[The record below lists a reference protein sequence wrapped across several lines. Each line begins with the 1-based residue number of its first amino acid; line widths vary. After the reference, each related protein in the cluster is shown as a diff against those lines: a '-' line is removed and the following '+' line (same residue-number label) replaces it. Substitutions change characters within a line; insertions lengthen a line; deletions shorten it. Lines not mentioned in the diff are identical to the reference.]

1 MIIIRN
7 IKKLVEYEKIIRSLN
22 INNFQQTYENIYSIY
37 LSNKSAITF
46 IENEMLTVF
55 VKRDENIYECPLNI
69 EPIIG
74 SKNTSKE
81 YLNFIN
87 TIKKYLKKTIYFPLV
102 YEDSNFYKILKNDV
116 YTYDRL
122 YTSICNYTKI
132 DNIIDRVLNSD
143 RVHYSNKNVKKFEN
157 KLYIKYYTKINP
169 RNIITEIESDSWK
182 HLAKQDMIAKEEQ
195 LVYYSSIVELGIAN
209 IAVSYMKDT
218 NDIVSYRIEALYN
231 NKIHVLKNSYKEK
244 YKKYS
249 PGSYMLISDLY
260 NHYKNT
266 EYMDLY
272 GGPGLVKD
280 MIETYRVNRYDMVIG
295 DMKVIRDLENN
306 RKKWDLKNYNNFL
319 DGKSIKEVF
328 NKKKNILAVA
338 SCFGLG
344 PVGKLSAIVEASKN
358 DFNWFASGEEFD
370 VNVFND
376 KKIFID
382 KCFTMDKDE
391 IKKFID
397 KYNIKYALVVLKN
410 KMARLLL
417 ELNVKVI
424 YVDSLP
430 FLWSVADAKT
440 GKIPYDVDC
449 YCAQKT
455 IELSNESNK
464 LFSNVKNLVW
474 INPIININRNN
485 LNNNLENEEFILINI
500 GGLHSPTTSGL
511 DYVDIVLKSIVNI
524 YSNIKII
531 ITTSSEASIDL
542 NEYFKEYKNVIIKNL
557 NQNDFFEHIKKAK
570 IFFTS
575 PGLTT
580 ILESRSIVNKVIFL
594 PPQNISQF
602 YNVEYGKKIF
612 EYYKEITWNNSDLS
626 LIGLQKYL
634 NKDEHGV
641 IEIINDNIQKMN
653 NLSDIKKFI
662 KYINSVLNEDYVLNK
677 KSIDVKF
684 DGAMQVIDN
693 IKKVMEE

>member
-1 MIIIRN
+1 MIVISDIE
-7 IKKLVEYEKIIRSLN
+7 KLGEVEKIIRSLN
-22 INNFQQTYENIYSIY
+22 ISNFQQTYENIYAIY
-37 LSNKSAITF
+37 LSNKSAMTF
-46 IENEMLTVF
+46 IENNMLTVL
-55 VKRDENIYECPLNI
+55 VKKDDNVYECPLNI
-69 EPIIG
+69 EPIVSNG
-74 SKNTSKE
+74 AT
-81 YLNFIN
+81 
-87 TIKKYLKKTIYFPLV
+87 TKKYLKFLNNIKNYLNKTLYFSLV
-102 YEDSNFYKILKNDV
+102 YEDSNFYKFLKNDL

-132 DNIIDRVLNSD
+132 DNIIDKVLSSN

-169 RNIITEIESDSWK
+169 SKIITEIESESWK
-182 HLAKQDMIAKEEQ
+182 HLAKQDMLAKKEQ
-195 LVYYSSIVELGIAN
+195 LIYYSSLVESGVAN

-218 NDIVSYRIEALYN
+218 NDIVSYRIEAKYN
-231 NKIHVLKNSYKEK
+231 NKIHVLKNSYKEQ

-272 GGPGLVKD
+272 GGPGLAKD
-280 MIETYRVNRYDMVIG
+280 MIETGRVNRYDMILG
-295 DMKVIRDLENN
+295 DMKVIKNLENN
-306 RKKWDLKNYNNFL
+306 RKKWDLKNYTNFL
-319 DGKSIKEVF
+319 NDKSIKEVF
-328 NKKKNILAVA
+328 NKKKNILAVT

-358 DFNWFASGEEFD
+358 DFNWFAAGEEFD
-370 VNVFND
+370 INVFND
-376 KKIFID
+376 KQIFID
-382 KCFTMDKDE
+382 NCFTMDKDTL
-391 IKKFID
+391 KKFID

-430 FLWSVADAKT
+430 FMWSLEDAKT

-455 IELSNESNK
+455 IGLSDESNK
-464 LFSNVKNLVW
+464 LFSKVKNLVW
-474 INPIININRNN
+474 VNPIININRSN
-485 LNNNLENEEFILINI
+485 LSTHLESEEFILINI
-500 GGLHSPTTSGL
+500 GGLHSPTTKGL
-511 DYVDIVLKSIVNI
+511 DYVDVVVKSIVDI
-524 YSNIKII
+524 YSNTKII
-531 ITTSSEASIDL
+531 ITTSSKAAIDL
-542 NEYFKEYKNVIIKNL
+542 KEYFKDYQNVVVKNL
-557 NQNDFFEHIKKAK
+557 PQNTFFEYIQNAK
-570 IFFTS
+570 MFITS

-602 YNVEYGKKIF
+602 YNIDYGKKIF
-612 EYYKEITWNNSDLS
+612 DFYKEITWNNSSLS
-626 LIGLQKYL
+626 LVGLKKYL
-634 NKDEHGV
+634 DKDEHAV
-641 IEIINDNIQKMN
+641 IEIINDNIKKMN
-653 NLSDIKKFI
+653 NYSDKEKF
-662 KYINSVLNEDYVLNK
+662 KRYLKSVLNKDYVSNT
-677 KSIDVKF
+677 KSIDINY
-684 DGAMQVIDN
+684 DGTLQVIDN

>member
-7 IKKLVEYEKIIRSLN
+7 IKELAEYEKIIKSLY
-22 INNFQQTYENIYSIY
+22 ISNFQQTYENIYSIY

-46 IENEMLTVF
+46 IENEMLTVL

-87 TIKKYLKKTIYFPLV
+87 TIKKYLKKTIYFSLV
-102 YEDSNFYKILKNDV
+102 YEDSNFYKILKNDM

-143 RVHYSNKNVKKFEN
+143 RVHYSNKNVRKFEN

-169 RNIITEIESDSWK
+169 QSIITEIESDSWK
-182 HLAKQDMIAKEEQ
+182 HLARQDMIAKEEQ
-195 LVYYSSIVELGIAN
+195 LKYYSSIVELGIAN

-231 NKIHVLKNSYKEK
+231 NKIHVLKNSYKEQ

-272 GGPGLVKD
+272 GGPSLVKD
-280 MIETYRVNRYDMVIG
+280 MIETYRVNRYDMLIG
-295 DMKVIRDLENN
+295 DMKVIKELENN

-328 NKKKNILAVA
+328 NKKKSILAVT

-370 VNVFND
+370 INVFND

-382 KCFTMDKDE
+382 TCFTLDKDE

-485 LNNNLENEEFILINI
+485 LRR
-500 GGLHSPTTSGL
+500 
-511 DYVDIVLKSIVNI
+511 
-524 YSNIKII
+524 IK
-531 ITTSSEASIDL
+531 
-542 NEYFKEYKNVIIKNL
+542 
-557 NQNDFFEHIKKAK
+557 
-570 IFFTS
+570 
-575 PGLTT
+575 
-580 ILESRSIVNKVIFL
+580 
-594 PPQNISQF
+594 
-602 YNVEYGKKIF
+602 
-612 EYYKEITWNNSDLS
+612 
-626 LIGLQKYL
+626 
-634 NKDEHGV
+634 
-641 IEIINDNIQKMN
+641 
-653 NLSDIKKFI
+653 
-662 KYINSVLNEDYVLNK
+662 
-677 KSIDVKF
+677 
-684 DGAMQVIDN
+684 
-693 IKKVMEE
+693 